1 MTGTVV
7 DESGEPVI
15 GANVL
20 VKGVAKVG
28 VVTDIDGKFTLALPS
43 GATTIV
49 ISFIGYEEKEVKVK
63 DGKPL
68 QVVLSENAEL
78 LDEVQVIAYGT
89 QSKVSVTGAMSSV
102 RTEELLK
109 VPNASITNALAGAMT
124 GVSSV
129 QSIGQ
134 PGNEDATLYIRG
146 SSTLSGD
153 GSDAP
158 LVLVD
163 GIERPFSQID
173 PNEVADITVLKDA
186 SATAVFGDNPSGRT
200 G

>member
-1 MTGTVV
+1 MRKEHMEMKCCNRKRKRVTGTVV

-109 VPNASITNALAGAMT
+109 VPNASITNAL
-124 GVSSV
+124 
-129 QSIGQ
+129 
-134 PGNEDATLYIRG
+134 
-146 SSTLSGD
+146 
-153 GSDAP
+153 
-158 LVLVD
+158 LV
-163 GIERPFSQID
+163 R
-173 PNEVADITVLKDA
+173 
-186 SATAVFGDNPSGRT
+186 
-200 G
+200 

>member
-1 MTGTVV
+1 M
-7 DESGEPVI
+7 
-15 GANVL
+15 L

-68 QVVLSENAEL
+68 QVVLSENVEL
-78 LDEVQVIAYGT
+78 LNEVQVIAYGT

-109 VPNASITNALAGAMT
+109 VPNASITNAL
-124 GVSSV
+124 
-129 QSIGQ
+129 
-134 PGNEDATLYIRG
+134 
-146 SSTLSGD
+146 
-153 GSDAP
+153 
-158 LVLVD
+158 LV
-163 GIERPFSQID
+163 R
-173 PNEVADITVLKDA
+173 
-186 SATAVFGDNPSGRT
+186 
-200 G
+200 

>member
-1 MTGTVV
+1 MLNAEGTHGNEVLQQKTKRVTGTVV

-146 SSTLSGD
+146 SL
-153 GSDAP
+153 
-158 LVLVD
+158 
-163 GIERPFSQID
+163 R
-173 PNEVADITVLKDA
+173 
-186 SATAVFGDNPSGRT
+186 
-200 G
+200 